1 MKIRLLNDGGYAEL
15 SSINFPVEVEGYDWA
30 GKGFDVSE
38 TEFDKFGLKIRSE
51 CDDGM
56 FYFSLAAGECEVAE

>member
-1 MKIRLLNDGGYAEL
+1 MKIRLLNDGGYAKL
-15 SSINFPVEVEGYDWA
+15 SSINFPVEVNGYDWA

-51 CDDGM
+51 CDDV

>member
-15 SSINFPVEVEGYDWA
+15 SSINFPVEVDGYDWV

-51 CDDGM
+51 CDDDV